1 MKVSTKFR
9 CNFHNVWKRRRSS
22 SLLKLHTSIFTLND
36 LKILS
41 GKIFID
47 GWISLLY
54 VQRNS
59 VDTFSELGSDSFLIL
74 VLLI

>member
-9 CNFHNVWKRRRSS
+9 CNFHNVW